1 MQLGI
6 PVTIAIA
13 TTTLLLG
20 PASRSRVPAATPEV
34 TVAGLRPVRLADG
47 RFGCDITFSAS
58 NTGTQN
64 LKLTTQS
71 QVRTGFPSPTGTG
84 TWKRLW
90 GSTQTIGPGRSWS
103 KVVRMDLGCTFP
115 RQYRFRATYANQE
128 KAFTFPSSDWTKVTS
143 VSMGNLY
150 TKFFD

>member
-6 PVTIAIA
+6 PVTLAIA
-13 TTTLLLG
+13 ATTALLG
-20 PASRSRVPAATPEV
+20 PASRPRPAAAGPEV

-47 RFGCDITFSAS
+47 RRGCDITFSAS

-71 QVRTGFPSPTGTG
+71 QVRSRPPLSPTYG
-84 TWKRLW
+84 TWKQLW
-90 GSTQTIGPGRSWS
+90 GTAQTIGPGKSWS
-103 KVVRMDLGCTFP
+103 KVVRMDFGCTSE
-115 RQYRFRATYANQE
+115 RQYRFRLTYGNNEQG
-128 KAFTFPSSDWTKVTS
+128 FTFPSSGGTKVTS
-143 VSMGNLY
+143 IGMGNLY

>member
-6 PVTIAIA
+6 PVSIAIA

-20 PASRSRVPAATPEV
+20 PASRPRVPAATPEV

-71 QVRTGFPSPTGTG
+71 QVRTAFLSPTGTG
-84 TWKRLW
+84 TWKQLW
-90 GSTQTIGPGRSWS
+90 GTTQSIGPGKSWS

-115 RQYRFRATYANQE
+115 RQYRFRATYADQE

-143 VSMGNLY
+143 VGLGNLY

>member
-1 MQLGI
+1 MQPGI

-20 PASRSRVPAATPEV
+20 PASRPRLPVATPEV

-47 RFGCDITFSAS
+47 RRGCDITFSAS

-64 LKLTTQS
+64 LKLTPQS
-71 QVRTGFPSPTGTG
+71 QVRSRPPLSPAYG
-84 TWKRLW
+84 TWKQLW
-90 GSTQTIGPGRSWS
+90 GTAQTIGPGKTWS
-103 KVVRMDLGCTFP
+103 KVVRMDFGCTSE
-115 RQYRFRATYANQE
+115 RQYRFRMTYANNEQG
-128 KAFTFPSSDWTKVTS
+128 FTFPSSGGTKVTS